1 MNNLNKKLNFTLFVF
16 GLLAFTVLVRAFFLQ
31 VIKKDELNAYSKSQT
46 IRETLIYP
54 NRANILD
61 RNEKPLAINI
71 SSYSIFVLPK
81 EIKSSRTLD
90 TLFKIIHG
98 KRGSSYKDKVKG
110 RLKFTWLERQISLTD
125 SQVKRAKQ
133 LQGVYLEKSVKRFYP
148 NGKIMSQLVGAV
160 GVDNK
165 GLSGVEFLFDQKLR
179 GNPKR
184 LKYVKDAKGRAVKI
198 QKEDTPMLGESLI
211 LSLDKDIQGFVEKSL
226 EETVKEFDAIAGG
239 VGVMDVE
246 TGEIVALANYP
257 TFDPNSIKSSDVQN
271 MKVPFVTDPFEPGSV
286 FKVFTVGSA
295 IENKKANKRTNY
307 FCERGSFLVD
317 GHTINEAES
326 KKKYEWL
333 TVQEILRHSSNI
345 GTTKIA
351 FDVGLN
357 LLERDFKRLG
367 IGKKTG
373 IELPGESRGI
383 VKFDDKSRIRLSNL
397 SFGQGIA
404 TTGIQI
410 LAAYSAIANG
420 GMYQSPTIIKNGNI
434 DSKPKRVFSKS
445 TVDQIEEMLVDSV
458 YNGTGSG
465 ARIEHFQIA
474 GKTSTAQKPSKEK
487 GYEGYIPAFI
497 GYPTNVERR
506 FVTYVYIDSPQGKNY
521 YGNVIAAPLFNKV
534 TSYILYKDKKHFKYA
549 IKKTISSTSKFDK
562 LKSTRSSRKLIKKGI
577 VPNLI
582 GLDKKSAI
590 NILNELKVAH
600 SLSGVG
606 IVKKQSLS
614 PGSSYEKGQK
624 VVLQLGQPEYE

>member
-1 MNNLNKKLNFTLFVF
+1 
-16 GLLAFTVLVRAFFLQ
+16 
-31 VIKKDELNAYSKSQT
+31 
-46 IRETLIYP
+46 
-54 NRANILD
+54 
-61 RNEKPLAINI
+61 
-71 SSYSIFVLPK
+71 
-81 EIKSSRTLD
+81 
-90 TLFKIIHG
+90 
-98 KRGSSYKDKVKG
+98 
-110 RLKFTWLERQISLTD
+110 
-125 SQVKRAKQ
+125 
-133 LQGVYLEKSVKRFYP
+133 
-148 NGKIMSQLVGAV
+148 
-160 GVDNK
+160 
-165 GLSGVEFLFDQKLR
+165 
-179 GNPKR
+179 
-184 LKYVKDAKGRAVKI
+184 
-198 QKEDTPMLGESLI
+198 
-211 LSLDKDIQGFVEKSL
+211 
-226 EETVKEFDAIAGG
+226 
-239 VGVMDVE
+239 
-246 TGEIVALANYP
+246 
-257 TFDPNSIKSSDVQN
+257 
-271 MKVPFVTDPFEPGSV
+271 
-286 FKVFTVGSA
+286 
-295 IENKKANKRTNY
+295 
-307 FCERGSFLVD
+307 
-317 GHTINEAES
+317 
-326 KKKYEWL
+326 L

>member
-16 GLLAFTVLVRAFFLQ
+16 SLLAFTVLGRAFYLQ

-61 RNEKPLAINI
+61 RNEKPFAINI

-81 EIKSSRTLD
+81 EVKNSRSLER
-90 TLFKIIHG
+90 LFSIIHG
-98 KRGSSYKDKVKG
+98 KVGSSYKEKVKG
-110 RLKFTWLERQISLTD
+110 RSKFTWLERQINLTD
-125 SQVKRAKQ
+125 SQVKRAKK
-133 LQGVYLEKSVKRFYP
+133 LQGIYLEKSVKRFYP

-198 QKEDTPMLGESLI
+198 QKEDSPILGESLI

-226 EETVKEFDAIAGG
+226 EETVKEYDALAGG

-257 TFDPNSIKSSDVQN
+257 TFNPNNIKSSDVQN

-286 FKVFTVGSA
+286 FKVFTIGSA

-307 FCERGSFLVD
+307 YCEKGSYLVD

-357 LLERDFKRLG
+357 ILERDFKKLG

-420 GMYQSPTIIKNGNI
+420 GLYQSPTIIKNGNI
-434 DSKPKRVFSKS
+434 DSKPKRVFSKL

-506 FVTYVYIDSPQGKNY
+506 FVTYVYIDSPQGK
-521 YGNVIAAPLFNKV
+521 I
-534 TSYILYKDKKHFKYA
+534 IM
-549 IKKTISSTSKFDK
+549 
-562 LKSTRSSRKLIKKGI
+562 
-577 VPNLI
+577 
-582 GLDKKSAI
+582 
-590 NILNELKVAH
+590 EM
-600 SLSGVG
+600 
-606 IVKKQSLS
+606 
-614 PGSSYEKGQK
+614 
-624 VVLQLGQPEYE
+624 